1 MRSVFERAFLLA
13 AAIGGLGAFGA
24 EANAEGIVEPSY
36 GRIEGDMTIVA
47 GAGAVVT
54 SGGPRATG
62 ELRLRYLETVGLFG
76 AYEDGE
82 LVGSASDPRRAVS
95 AGFELRPLFLYRW
108 LQGLETRRARWDL
121 LLDSF
126 GLELGLIWA
135 EPKEASFAA
144 RPGLEA
150 GIGMEF
156 PIAPA
161 ASGPWIGLHGG
172 ARWGAD
178 MLASGMARTGEDREA
193 YLSVTVAWH
202 QVIAAH
208 VVDVGDRVLP

>member
-1 MRSVFERAFLLA
+1 LGFERAVLVA
-13 AAIGGLGAFGA
+13 ATIGGLGAFGA
-24 EANAEGIVEPSY
+24 DAGGEGIVEPSY

-62 ELRLRYLETVGLFG
+62 ELRLRYLETVGVFG
-76 AYEDGE
+76 AYEDGD

-121 LLDSF
+121 LLDSL
-126 GLELGLIWA
+126 GLELGMIWV
-135 EPKEASFAA
+135 EPKEAPFATH
-144 RPGLEA
+144 PGLEA
-150 GIGMEF
+150 GLGIEF
-156 PIAPA
+156 PIVPA
-161 ASGPWIGLHGG
+161 ASGPWIGVHGG
-172 ARWGAD
+172 ARWGDD

-193 YLSVTVAWH
+193 YLSITLAWH

-208 VVDVGDRVLP
+208 VVDVGDRALP